1 VSAILMVRAPE
12 WTWKRGTR
20 EGPLMATKTGRTG
33 FPLAAAGVGIIGVAI
48 VFGLTTSTG
57 DVDWIGII
65 TAVAGFVMVFT
76 GLYQAFRGGGRHP
89 A

>member
-1 VSAILMVRAPE
+1 
-12 WTWKRGTR
+12 
-20 EGPLMATKTGRTG
+20 MATKTGRTG

-57 DVDWIGII
+57 DLDWIGII

>member
-1 VSAILMVRAPE
+1 MAIR
-12 WTWKRGTR
+12 
-20 EGPLMATKTGRTG
+20 TGRAG

-48 VFGLTTSTG
+48 VFGLTTDTG
-57 DVDWIGII
+57 GVDWIGII
-65 TAVAGFVMVFT
+65 TAVAGFVMVLT